1 MKSLMKKTKIN
12 LDKLIEDVEN
22 MSEEELKVNYSRLKK
37 KSIHMIAGG
46 STLIV
51 ISIVLMILMF
61 IFM

>member
-1 MKSLMKKTKIN
+1 MKSLMKKTKLN

-22 MSEEELKVNYSRLKK
+22 MSEEELKGNYSRLKK

-51 ISIVLMILMF
+51 VSIVLMILMF

>member
-1 MKSLMKKTKIN
+1 MKSLMKKTKLN

>member
-1 MKSLMKKTKIN
+1 MKSLTKRTKLT

-22 MSEEELKVNYSRLKK
+22 MSEEELKANYNRLKK

-46 STLIV
+46 SILIV

>member
-1 MKSLMKKTKIN
+1 MKSLMKKTKLN

-37 KSIHMIAGG
+37 KSILLIAGG

-51 ISIVLMILMF
+51 VSIVLMVLMF